1 MKGFLATLKGKII
14 IGVASVVLVAAGVV
28 TTVVLTKDDTYRT
41 IAIEELT
48 GQSIVTDDKNNS
60 QDAYK
65 GMHLESGDS
74 IIVKE
79 DSNMTLLLDMD
90 KYVFAD
96 EGTKFWVE
104 ATGNSEKANTKTKI
118 HLEEGSVLCRLDSK
132 LGDDEAYEVE
142 TPNSV
147 MSVRGTIFRMSIY
160 QDENGENYTRIDVL
174 EGAVKVDLHTED
186 GKKNGEEG
194 TIEAGQ
200 SGLVHSNPEI
210 SEFVVGESDI
220 SYDDYSEPMSQFIVN
235 TMDTGRELCIGR
247 DLFTHYTNLG
257 SHPEEATVIKESTCS
272 EEGQREIYCSTC
284 DMVVRTEPI
293 EKTEHI
299 EGEWEIQTEATCK
312 EKGIEAL
319 ICAVCGEVMETR
331 EVDYDGDHKFGEWTV
346 DKSATCKEEGTEVRT
361 CTVCGETETRS
372 VELTDHKFGE
382 WEETTKAMCTSDGEK
397 SRTCS
402 VCGEVETETIGATG
416 HSYGVWNDTIA
427 ATCTESGTQ
436 VRTCDGCGKTET
448 QNISAKGHVFS
459 GWTTVTAAT
468 CEDEGTQTRTCG
480 VCGESET
487 QAIAALGH
495 ISTHTSTCAHR
506 QEGSLEKYEIGKSIS
521 VYIYLYCDR
530 CGVEV
535 EGTRVTVPITGLV
548 DTNRAEYTCTCG
560 YSGSD

>member
-1 MKGFLATLKGKII
+1 MKEFLATLKGKII
-14 IGVASVVLVAAGVV
+14 VSVAAIVLVSTGVV
-28 TTVVLTKDDTYRT
+28 ATVVLTKDDSYRT
-41 IAIEELT
+41 IAVEELT
-48 GQSIVTDDKNNS
+48 GQIMITDGSNNL

-65 GMHLESGDS
+65 GMHLESGDAVT
-74 IIVKE
+74 VKE

-104 ATGNSEKANTKTKI
+104 ATGNSEKSNTKTKI

-160 QDENGENYTRIDVL
+160 KDEKGENYTRIDVL

-186 GKKNGEEG
+186 GKKNGEGG

-235 TMDTGRELCIGR
+235 TIDTGRELCIGK

-257 SHPEEATVIKESTCS
+257 SHPEEGKVIKEPTCI

-293 EKTEHI
+293 EKTEHT

-331 EVDYDGDHKFGEWTV
+331 EVDYDGDHKFGEWTL

-361 CTVCGETETRS
+361 CTVCGETEIRN
-372 VELTDHKFGE
+372 VEKTDHSFGNWTVTVRATCE
-382 WEETTKAMCTSDGEK
+382 GAGKET
-397 SRTCS
+397 RTCS
-402 VCGEVETETIGATG
+402 VCGEVEEKTISAKG
-416 HSYGVWNDTIA
+416 HSYGAWNDTIA
-427 ATCTESGTQ
+427 ATCTDEGTQ
-436 VRTCDGCGKTET
+436 TRTCASCGKNET
-448 QNISAKGHVFS
+448 RNISAKGHAFS
-459 GWTTVTAAT
+459 GWTVVTEAT

-480 VCGESET
+480 VCGESEMG
-487 QAIAALGH
+487 AITALGH
-495 ISTHTSTCAHR
+495 DFPVHTASAWHNFNGPSDYSVGAPLEVFSYRYCTRCNV
-506 QEGSLEKYEIGKSIS
+506 EEIYLEKGTILKSF
-521 VYIYLYCDR
+521 
-530 CGVEV
+530 
-535 EGTRVTVPITGLV
+535 GTDIN
-548 DTNRAEYTCTCG
+548 DWSADCG
-560 YSGSD
+560 YMG

>member
-1 MKGFLATLKGKII
+1 MKGFLATLKGKLILVSTSFVILAAVVII
-14 IGVASVVLVAAGVV
+14 IMSMQPESYRSIKVDMLDGQ
-28 TTVVLTKDDTYRT
+28 TVIVDKDNV
-41 IAIEELT
+41 
-48 GQSIVTDDKNNS
+48 SK
-60 QDAYK
+60 DAYK

-74 IIVKE
+74 VLVQK

-220 SYDDYSEPMSQFIVN
+220 SYDDYSESMSQFIVN
-235 TMDTGRELCIGR
+235 TIDTGRELCIGR

-293 EKTEHI
+293 EKISHT
-299 EGEWEIQTEATCK
+299 EGEWELQFEGTCK
-312 EKGIEAL
+312 EKGMEAL
-319 ICAVCGEVMETR
+319 ICVVCGEIVETR
-331 EVDYDGDHKFGEWTV
+331 EVDYDGDHEFGEWTL
-346 DKSATCKEEGTEVRT
+346 DKSATCKEEGSEVRT
-361 CTVCGETETRS
+361 CTVCGEKEIRN
-372 VELTDHKFGE
+372 VEKTDHSFGNWTVTVKATCE
-382 WEETTKAMCTSDGEK
+382 GEGKET
-397 SRTCS
+397 RTCS
-402 VCGEVETETIGATG
+402 VCGEEEEKTISAKG
-416 HSYGVWNDTIA
+416 HSYGAWNDTIA

-448 QNISAKGHVFS
+448 RNISAKGHVFG
-459 GWTTVTAAT
+459 GWTIVTEAT
-468 CEDEGTQTRTCG
+468 CEDEGTQTRTCS
-480 VCGESET
+480 VCGESEMGV
-487 QAIAALGH
+487 IAALGH
-495 ISTHTSTCAHR
+495 DFPVHTASESHKYNGPSDYSVGAPLEVFSYRYCTRCNV
-506 QEGSLEKYEIGKSIS
+506 EEIYLEKGTILKSFGTD
-521 VYIYLYCDR
+521 IYDWSA
-530 CGVEV
+530 
-535 EGTRVTVPITGLV
+535 
-548 DTNRAEYTCTCG
+548 DCG
-560 YSGSD
+560 YKE